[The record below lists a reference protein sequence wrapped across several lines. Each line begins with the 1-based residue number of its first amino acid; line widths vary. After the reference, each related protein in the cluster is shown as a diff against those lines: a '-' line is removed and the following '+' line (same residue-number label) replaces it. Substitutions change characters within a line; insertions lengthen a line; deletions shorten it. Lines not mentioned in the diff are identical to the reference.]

1 MAQDTIGSIRRAVA
15 DEMFRICCFL
25 IYYVVLMVLGVGI
38 FVGAL
43 YLTFDL
49 AVIGLAIGAWL
60 FTLLA
65 IIGLWTF
72 VVMFGLYLVKPLF
85 SFKKDEN
92 DSRVGVE
99 EADCPELF
107 AMLRDVAEKTR
118 CKMPKHVF
126 LSPDVNACV
135 FYDTS
140 FWSIFFPVRKNLEI
154 GLGLFDGTSVEE
166 VKAIIAHEFGHF
178 SQNSMKV
185 GSGVYVTNT
194 ILHDLVFGRDFWDE
208 KVDSICRSGYS
219 IIRCF
224 GKLTRW
230 LSDRVR
236 AVTVLVYKYVQKGY
250 LRLSRYMEYDADD
263 IATQCVGKD
272 VFVSAL
278 CKVEVMS
285 EKDGLY
291 KQLLQSL
298 TQEKKIVSGYF
309 TCKSEAYRHL
319 SGTHTAHLSYD
330 VMLDG
335 PKRRFYYVPS
345 KIKMENVWASHPSL
359 EDRIA
364 NVDSKGGGI
373 KSSGGAKPAWTL
385 VPDDV
390 AGRVSANCISI
401 IENNTGER
409 LTHISDG
416 QFSEWVQAEIRGNF
430 MDERLVPFFSGN
442 IYEFDINHADNSPAV
457 SPFTRE
463 NAIKIAKLTTGIN
476 DYNLLV
482 RIRKGEVEAD
492 DVEYDGIIY
501 DRKHLPIDELKA
513 KLDVLYA
520 EVLRIYSDICAYVK
534 SRTLEGEM
542 VRTSFSLLF
551 YAKWIN
557 NVALPHLVA
566 HRNAFVDAWNRVA
579 EVADDEDYELQMS
592 LCGQY
597 ENAVKEAL
605 SKMSL
610 HKIEGIEIVKPYAD
624 YLQEYLRNRHNVTQ
638 TLDGYEEPI
647 KCVYYMQKALYNA
660 TLRHIC
666 DAAKAALDN
675 PLPCKEGMTGA
686 VSIHEAVDLGLSVKW
701 ATCNVGAS
709 VPSDYGFHYAWG
721 EKIPKSSYVVDNCE
735 TIGKTLDGGTKCIGD
750 IGGTDHDVA
759 RAKWG
764 GAWRLPAKDEFD
776 ELWTKCTWTKTTLNG
791 VNGYKVTGSNGN
803 SIFLPAA
810 GLCAGTSLNDA
821 GNNGVYWTST
831 PDDSDSNNA
840 YGLLCSSDIECGLAW
855 YCGTRAVGLSVRPV
869 TE

>member
-1 MAQDTIGSIRRAVA
+1 MVQDTTEGIRMAVA
-15 DEMFRICCFL
+15 DEIFRICCFL
-25 IYYVVLMVLGVGI
+25 IYYVVLMVLGLAI

-43 YLTFDL
+43 YLTFYL
-49 AVIGLAIGAWL
+49 AAIGLAIGGWW

-85 SFKKDEN
+85 SFKKNEN
-92 DSRVGVE
+92 DSRVEVE

-107 AMLRDVAEKTR
+107 AMLSDVAEKTR

-154 GLGLFDGTSVEE
+154 GLGLFDGASVEE

-178 SQNSMKV
+178 SQSSMKV

-194 ILHDLVFGRDFWDE
+194 ILHDLVFGKDFWDE
-208 KVDSICRSGYS
+208 WVDSICRSGYS

-230 LSDRVR
+230 LSNCVR
-236 AVTVLVYKYVQKGY
+236 AVTILVYKYVQKGY

-263 IATQCVGKD
+263 IASRCVGRD
-272 VFVSAL
+272 AFVSAL

-298 TQEKKIVSGYF
+298 TQERKIVSGYF
-309 TCKSEAYRHL
+309 TCESEAYRYL
-319 SGTHTAHLSYD
+319 SGAHTAHLSYD

-335 PKRRFYYVPS
+335 LKRRYYYVPS
-345 KIKMENVWASHPSL
+345 KVKMENVWASHPSL

-385 VPDDV
+385 VPDEV
-390 AGRVSANCISI
+390 AGQVSANYISI

-409 LTHISDG
+409 LTHISDDE
-416 QFSEWVQAEIRGNF
+416 FSVWVQEEIRANF
-430 MDERLVPFFSGN
+430 MDERLVPFFAGN
-442 IYEFDINHADNSPAV
+442 IYEFDVYHADDAPAV

-463 NAIKIAKLTTGIN
+463 NAIKIAKLTAGIN
-476 DYNLLV
+476 DHNLLV

-492 DVEYDGIIY
+492 DVEYDGVIY
-501 DRKHLPIDELKA
+501 DRKHLPIDDLRG
-513 KLDVLYA
+513 KLDALHA
-520 EVLRIYSDICAYVK
+520 EVLKIYSDICAYVK

-542 VRTSFSLLF
+542 LSISFSLLF
-551 YAKWIN
+551 YAKWVN
-557 NVALPHLVA
+557 NVALPHLLA
-566 HRNAFVDAWNRVA
+566 HRNAFVDAWNRA
-579 EVADDEDYELQMS
+579 GEVADDYDYELQMS
-592 LCGQY
+592 LCEQY
-597 ENAVKEAL
+597 ENAVKEVL
-605 SKMSL
+605 SKMTL
-610 HKIEGIEIVKPYAD
+610 QRIEGIEIVKPYAD
-624 YLQEYLRNRHNVTQ
+624 YLQDYLRKKHNVTES
-638 TLDGYEEPI
+638 LDEYENPV
-647 KCVYYMQKALYNA
+647 KCVYAIQKVLYNA

-666 DAAKAALDN
+666 DAAKEAIDN
-675 PLPCKEGMTGA
+675 PLPCKEGMESA
-686 VSIHEAVDLGLSVKW
+686 DNIHEAVDLGLSVKW

-709 VPSDYGFHYAWG
+709 KPEDYGDYYAWG
-721 EKIPKSSYVVDNCE
+721 ETKTKSSYVEDNCE
-735 TIGKTLDGGTKCIGD
+735 TWEKDIDD
-750 IGGTDHDVA
+750 IGGTSRDVA
-759 RAKWG
+759 HVKWG
-764 GAWRLPAKDEFD
+764 GTWRMPTYDEIE
-776 ELWTKCTWTKTTLNG
+776 ELETNCDYEWTTLNG
-791 VNGYKVTGSNGN
+791 VEGGKFTSRMNGN

-810 GLCAGTSLNDA
+810 GCRHGMSLLIAGSSYGD
-821 GNNGVYWTST
+821 YWSST
-831 PDDSDSNNA
+831 PHGSNTQNA
-840 YGLLCSSDIECGLAW
+840 CGL
-855 YCGTRAVGLSVRPV
+855 YLDRVCRGLYWDGRYYGRSVRPV
-869 TE
+869 SE